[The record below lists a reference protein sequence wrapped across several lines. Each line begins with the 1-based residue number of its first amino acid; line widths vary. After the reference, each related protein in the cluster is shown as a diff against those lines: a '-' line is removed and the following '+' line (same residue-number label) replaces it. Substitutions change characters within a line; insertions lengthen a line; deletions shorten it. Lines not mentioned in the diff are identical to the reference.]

1 MSEIQEGTVITK
13 INETELRLI
22 VEGLSALRE
31 LKVKGCSAL
40 IEHFEKD
47 LEHFEELRRTS
58 DTSV

>member
-1 MSEIQEGTVITK
+1 MSEGVVTTK

-22 VEGLSALRE
+22 IEGLSALRE

-47 LEHFEELRRTS
+47 LEHFENLRRTS
-58 DTSV
+58 TDSE